1 MRTRDT
7 CIRVT
12 RVERSALCAIILTFV
27 FVFVFVMLGF
37 AMLGRQVLS
46 AVAVFVTITK
56 QLLVK
61 TSRAILALIEAGL
74 LSARHLES
82 LTSGEQLVPRVWA
95 CCKSVT
101 DFCTVAWE
109 SRAWDS
115 VVLCTHGAV

>member
-1 MRTRDT
+1 
-7 CIRVT
+7 
-12 RVERSALCAIILTFV
+12 
-27 FVFVFVMLGF
+27 MLGF
-37 AMLGRQVLS
+37 AMLGRLVLS
-46 AVAVFVTITK
+46 AVAVFESITK
-56 QLLVK
+56 QPLCK
-61 TSRAILALIEAGL
+61 TSRAVLARIEAGL

-115 VVLCTHGAV
+115 VVLCTESAV